1 MGERFAFPIGRRIKA
16 ILLFLLLVVP
26 MPAAGSPPEPLSLEE
41 AVETALKNHPQGVEA
56 IEAVTGAEARTGQ
69 VAAAYYPQISFAAD
83 WSRGR
88 TFFPSLENTK
98 QIEARTATINLK
110 QNLYDFG
117 RTESALEA
125 SRENQA
131 AARQALAFTRQDIA
145 FRVKTAYFLLLASE
159 RQVIATQDIVRARE
173 EVYRQA
179 GEYFRQGIRP
189 KVDVTRA
196 EANLY
201 ASRTALVRAE
211 NNRDLARV
219 ELFSAMGMPAP
230 DERTLSEQLL
240 TLPALPDRAA
250 LRQEAI
256 ETRAELKRLHALE
269 NAAAAGVKV
278 ARSGELPIL
287 SGTAGAGRASRDD
300 SLSGDTWNLGV
311 NLTVPIFTGYATTE
325 QIREAKAAL
334 RAVQAQQAN
343 LRLQILKQVE
353 SAWLLAREAS
363 ARFASTEKEVAAAR
377 ENQTLAAARYR
388 EGVGTII
395 EVSDAQSQA
404 LEAETANVQ
413 AIYDSRVA
421 IAQIE
426 RAVGKE

>member
-1 MGERFAFPIGRRIKA
+1 MV
-16 ILLFLLLVVP
+16 LLFLLLVVP
-26 MPAAGSPPEPLSLEE
+26 MPAAGSPPGLLSLEE
-41 AVETALKNHPQGVEA
+41 AVGTALKNHPQGMEA
-56 IEAVTGAEARTGQ
+56 IEVVTGAEARTGQ

-98 QIEARTATINLK
+98 QVEAGTATINLK

-117 RTESALEA
+117 RTEGALEA

-145 FRVKTAYFLLLASE
+145 FRVKTAYFLLLAAE
-159 RQVIATQDIVRARE
+159 RQVIATQDTVRARE

-219 ELFSAMGMPAP
+219 ELFSAMGMPSP

-240 TLPALPDRAA
+240 PLPALPDRAS

-256 ETRAELKRLHALE
+256 DNRAELKRLQALE

-287 SGTAGAGRASRDD
+287 SGTASAGRASRDY

-325 QIREAKAAL
+325 QIRETKAAL